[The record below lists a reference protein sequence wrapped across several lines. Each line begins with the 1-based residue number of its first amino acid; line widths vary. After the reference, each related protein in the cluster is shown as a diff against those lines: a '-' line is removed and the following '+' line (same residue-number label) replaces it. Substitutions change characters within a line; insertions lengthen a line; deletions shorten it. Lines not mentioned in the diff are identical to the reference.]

1 MKTLKQLNPNDQN
14 IVIRAKCA
22 ATVRLGTPVKLA
34 VNSTYYGYAMVQQ
47 IPYVIQ
53 CTAAT
58 DDGVIGIAYPDQSTS
73 YTKNSSTG
81 HYEAVVEDIINVVI
95 KGPCY
100 ADIDVS
106 STINTTTADYGPYV
120 SAGTTGIIA
129 SPVPTA
135 GTTDFY
141 VGKLLIEATGYDG
154 SLFHEVLIDVGVG
167 AYGGS
172 TMDFAT
178 QELTNNGAV
187 TFTKRINHCKL
198 NKAGVIAATLADPV
212 AGDIGKIVH
221 IHSATAQAHTVTCA
235 SASMIEAT
243 FQTGTFGGAISDYIT
258 LMCVGTAGWIRL
270 GSVNVV
276 LS

>member
-1 MKTLKQLNPNDQN
+1 MKTLKQLNPNDN
-14 IVIRAKCA
+14 NLVIRAKAA
-22 ATVRLGTPVKLA
+22 ATLRLGQPVKLA

-47 IPYVIQ
+47 VPYVIA
-53 CTAAT
+53 CTSAT
-58 DDGVIGIAYPDQSTS
+58 DDGCIGIAYPDNATK

-81 HYEAVVEDIINVVI
+81 HYEAVVEDVINVVI

-106 STINTTTADYGPYV
+106 STINTTTATYGPYV
-120 SAGTTGIIA
+120 SAGTTGIVETPIPA
-129 SPVPTA
+129 A
-135 GTTDFY
+135 GAVSY
-141 VGKLLIEATGYDG
+141 YIGKLLIEATGYDG
-154 SLFHEVLIDVGVG
+154 SLFHEVLIDVGTG
-167 AYGGS
+167 AIGGA
-172 TMDFAT
+172 TLDFNT
-178 QELTNNGAV
+178 QELTGNGAI

-198 NKAGVIAATLADPV
+198 NKAGQIAATLADPV

-221 IHSATAQAHTVTCA
+221 IHSATAQAHTVTTA

-243 FQTGTFGGAISDYIT
+243 FSIGTFGGAISDYIT

-270 GSVNVV
+270 GSVNVT